1 MSGIDT
7 TLSLVYYLENWINIP
22 ESELERNIRMFQE
35 EPELEI
41 WTNFKEKFP
50 EILLYPSSK
59 SSTCGGMLHELLNWL
74 VCYDNDWDQ
83 QSRPDYELGGSKI
96 PVYLIEHM
104 KNFFETNVIKV
115 VDVLRR
121 ISEHPEWMNS

>member
-7 TLSLVYYLENWINIP
+7 KLNLVYYLENWVDIP
-22 ESELERNIRMFQE
+22 ESELEIKIRMFSE

-41 WTNFKEKFP
+41 WTDFKQEFP
-50 EILLYPSSK
+50 DIILYRSFTLN
-59 SSTCGGMLHELLNWL
+59 TCGVMLLELLNWL

-83 QSRPDYELGGSKI
+83 QSRPEYELGGGKI
-96 PVYLIEHM
+96 PVYLIQHM

-115 VDVLRR
+115 VDVLTK
-121 ISEHPEWMNS
+121 ISEHPEWMDT

>member
-7 TLSLVYYLENWINIP
+7 KLNLVYYLENWVDIP
-22 ESELERNIRMFQE
+22 ESELEIKIRMFKE

-41 WTNFKEKFP
+41 WTDFKQEFP
-50 EILLYPSSK
+50 DIILYRSFTLN
-59 SSTCGGMLHELLNWL
+59 TCGVMLLELLNWL

-83 QSRPDYELGGSKI
+83 QSRPEYELGGGKI
-96 PVYLIEHM
+96 PVYLIQHM

-115 VDVLRR
+115 VDVLTK
-121 ISEHPEWMNS
+121 ISEHPEWMDT

>member
-1 MSGIDT
+1 MAGIDT
-7 TLSLVYYLENWINIP
+7 KLSLVYYLENWVNIP
-22 ESELERNIRMFQE
+22 ESELEISIRMFRE

-41 WTNFKEKFP
+41 WTEFKQKFP
-50 EILLYPSSK
+50 QIILYRSIT
-59 SSTCGGMLHELLNWL
+59 SSTCGDMLRELLDWL

-83 QSRPDYELGGSKI
+83 QSRPEYEEGGKI
-96 PVYLIEHM
+96 PVNLIEHM

-115 VDVLRR
+115 VDVLTK

>member
-7 TLSLVYYLENWINIP
+7 KLSLVYYLENWVNIP

-50 EILLYPSSK
+50 GIILFPSTTSN
-59 SSTCGGMLHELLNWL
+59 TCGDMLHELLNWL

-83 QSRPDYELGGSKI
+83 QSRPEYELGGGKI
-96 PVYLIEHM
+96 PVNLIQHM
-104 KNFFETNVIKV
+104 KHFFETNVIRV
-115 VDVLRR
+115 VDVLTR

>member
-7 TLSLVYYLENWINIP
+7 KLSLVYYLENWVNIP

-50 EILLYPSSK
+50 EIILYPSTSN
-59 SSTCGGMLHELLNWL
+59 TCGDMLHELLNWL

-83 QSRPDYELGGSKI
+83 QSRPEYELGDKI
-96 PVYLIEHM
+96 PVNLIQHM
-104 KNFFETNVIKV
+104 KHFFETNVIGV
-115 VDVLRR
+115 VDVLTR
-121 ISEHPEWMNS
+121 ISEHPEWLNS